1 MITKRSNRWFVSP
14 GGYFF
19 TVVGLE
25 DKDKKERKIGFF
37 KHKTIA
43 AAHFAEPEGRKG
55 EVAAMRRQYGSSPAG
70 LRQ

>member
-25 DKDKKERKIGFF
+25 DKNKKERKIGFF
-37 KHKTIA
+37 KHKTITA
-43 AAHFAEPEGRKG
+43 ARFAEPEGR
-55 EVAAMRRQYGSSPAG
+55 
-70 LRQ
+70 